1 MVSLGDA
8 MQQAGS
14 GLQKMV
20 AQVLRQTGAEESA
33 LLAWPLACGAMVAEK
48 TRAIS
53 LEDRILR
60 VEVPDRGWRD
70 QLKTLA
76 PRYLA
81 TINQYSNGR
90 VLGIAFVVAGERS
103 QR

>member
-1 MVSLGDA
+1 

-14 GLQKMV
+14 GLQKIV
-20 AQVLRQTGAEESA
+20 AQVLRQTSAEQSA

-48 TRAIS
+48 TRAVS

-81 TINQYSNGR
+81 TINQYSSDR

-103 QR
+103 